1 MSFFFT
7 LLDDSLRP
15 RGSRDP
21 LGIELLW
28 SRVGR
33 KLVGNLTTVT
43 AHLDNFI
50 LTLVGFHLCVNEKSG
65 QTDWVSFER
74 FEQLTARARVVRGL
88 SGVIGV
94 RRIRQSE
101 GFPVP
106 LGSGSQARI
115 LDDQRQAGLWGL
127 YSTALAA
134 SGLSDGARRPSLR
147 GAGIARQFLAA
158 APDDVWRLALDTQV
172 DHLDEKDMHRAA
184 DWVAALLGDPGGRE
198 ALASCLLSGGDTP
211 EPWQGE
217 VFSQGRSFM
226 ADRKAAPPARDF
238 LRWLAEESETLQD
251 YAARVLQFDEALV
264 LASLSFNWL
273 LGCHGRTAEQLAEQM
288 SGLAHWPFHAP
299 SIPDFSAEITDGEWR
314 RRAAGLAEFC
324 TAMAAGEW
332 RQATERLFVHHAAI
346 ARARGG
352 SPWCYWEG
360 DQIKVVMSTTPGT
373 LPLAAEISGDA
384 FTGWMRTRSNGFFL
398 DSFLAILHQTRNQ
411 APSPLERTS

>member
-21 LGIELLW
+21 LGVELLW
-28 SRVGR
+28 SRIGR

-50 LTLVGFHLCVNEKSG
+50 LTLVGFYLCVDERKN

-74 FEQLTARARVVRGL
+74 FEQLTARARVARGL
-88 SGVIGV
+88 SSGVIGV

-101 GFPVP
+101 GFPVF
-106 LGSGSQARI
+106 LGNKSRAHI

-127 YSTALAA
+127 YSSALAA
-134 SGLSDGARRPSLR
+134 SGLSDSMRRPSLR
-147 GAGIARQFLAA
+147 GTAIAQQFLAA
-158 APDDVWRLALDTQV
+158 APDQVWRLALDMQI
-172 DHLDEKDMHRAA
+172 DHISEKDMHQAA
-184 DWVAALLGDPGGRE
+184 DWVVALLGDPGGRE
-198 ALASCLLSGGDTP
+198 TLANCLLSGGDTP

-226 ADRKAAPPARDF
+226 ADRTAAPSARDF
-238 LRWLAEESETLQD
+238 LRWLTKESETLQD
-251 YAARVLQFDEALV
+251 YAGRVLQFDEALV

-273 LGCHGRTAEQLAEQM
+273 LGCHGRTAEQIAEQM
-288 SGLAHWPFHAP
+288 SGLAHWPFQTP
-299 SIPDFSAEITDGEWR
+299 SIPDFSTEITDSEWH
-314 RRAAGLAEFC
+314 RRAASLAEFC

-332 RQATERLFVHHAAI
+332 CLATERLFDYHATI

-373 LPLAAEISGDA
+373 LPLAAEITGEA
-384 FTGWMRTRSNGFFL
+384 FAGWVRTRSNGFFL
-398 DSFLAILHQTRNQ
+398 DSFLSILNQTQ
-411 APSPLERTS
+411 APNSVELRS